1 MMVLIRF
8 WWSLT
13 NNSVKSA
20 SLLDMKYNIIFY
32 SSFRTFLHGS
42 RSRFFRIGSR
52 FLADPDP
59 DSTKSLIRIRAGKN
73 RIRNTEFGFAL
84 NVGMQQITDVAENPA
99 GPIAELFRKPDNGTG
114 YLARYPAFLRY

>member
-1 MMVLIRF
+1 MVLIRF

-42 RSRFFRIGSR
+42 RSRF
-52 FLADPDP
+52 LADPDP
-59 DSTKSLIRIRAGKN
+59 DSEKSLIRIRAEKN